1 MRKTKIIGQ
10 EDVASAGLPEQPR
23 VIDRQP
29 SLTAWVSWL
38 CIIWSLFQLWTA
50 ADFPFYLSEVTDIKL
65 VFNAQEARQIHLAF
79 GVALAF
85 VAYPSLRHMHAL
97 HGRILSFC
105 LAIIGVAACLYLYI
119 FKIEIADRAGLPNYI
134 DIFFSIAGMLC
145 VMLAVWRVIGL
156 PLVIVASVFLFYVMF
171 GHLDMF
177 PDAMRW
183 KGASLNKATW
193 HFWMQTEGVFG
204 VALGI
209 SASMIFLFVLFGAL
223 LERAGAGNYFI
234 KLSFA
239 ALGHMRGGP
248 AKAAVVASALSGIYS
263 GSSIANVVTTG
274 TFTIPL
280 MKKTGLSSEKAGA
293 VEVAAS
299 TNGQLTPPV
308 MGAAAFLIAE
318 FTGISYFELI
328 KHAALPAIASYIALF
343 YLVHLEVTKL
353 KLQGLRRAQ
362 PASSLLKKMTA
373 FMLSFISLAIIATLA
388 KLSVDAFQVN
398 FPALT
403 LPMIGLVLFCI
414 YLILVRIAANK
425 PDLSVGLTEDEM
437 KTLPSVSSVALTGYY
452 FLLPIVVLLWCVLVS
467 RLSPGLSAYW
477 ACVVMMFILLTQRPL
492 KAFFRG
498 QALNRVIW
506 REGFLDLKQGL
517 ESGARNMI
525 SIAVATGIAGIIIGT
540 VSLTG
545 AHQFIGE
552 FVEVLSGGSLVVML
566 LLVAVMCLIL
576 GMGLP
581 TTANY
586 IVVSSLMAPVIVMVG
601 AQNGLIVPLVAVHL
615 FVFYFGILADDT
627 PPVGLAAYAA
637 AAISKGD
644 PIRTGIQGFSYDI
657 RTAILPFMFIFNTGI
672 LLIDVSILEAII
684 IFVTVTVGMLA
695 FCSATQNFIFV
706 KNRLWETIALLLV
719 AFTLFRPDFWLN
731 QISPKFIEVDGNQV
745 ENLLSGENSATPTKL
760 TNLRIRIV
768 GPDFD
773 HSDKIIEK
781 ISILELPETGDAQ
794 TRIAKAGLVVMAED
808 NFLKVEEPFPG
819 TPLFQELQAFDF
831 YAETPVYLEAV
842 LVEKEDRPAQE
853 IFYLPAFLLLGFI
866 IWNQKRR
873 YNNISSRGK

>member
-1 MRKTKIIGQ
+1 MPSTTKNGMNSVGGAAVS
-10 EDVASAGLPEQPR
+10 ELPKAFE
-23 VIDRQP
+23 RQP
-29 SLTAWVSWL
+29 SNAAWIGWV
-38 CIIWSLFQLWTA
+38 CVIWSLFQLWIA
-50 ADFPFYLSEVTDIKL
+50 ADFPFYLSEITGLKL

-79 GVALAF
+79 GVGLALA
-85 VAYPSLRHMHAL
+85 AYAPLRKL
-97 HGRILSFC
+97 HPQLDRILSAG
-105 LAIIGVAACLYLYI
+105 LAMLGIAACLYLYI
-119 FKIEIADRAGLPNYI
+119 FKLDIANRAGLPTST
-134 DIFFSIAGMLC
+134 DLFFSLIGIIC

-171 GHLDMF
+171 GHLDIF

-204 VALGI
+204 VALGV

-223 LERAGAGNYFI
+223 LERAGAGNFFV

-248 AKAAVVASALSGIYS
+248 AKAAVVASGLSGIYS

-280 MKKTGLSSEKAGA
+280 MKKTGLSPEKAGA
-293 VEVAAS
+293 IEVAAS

-318 FTGISYFELI
+318 FTGVSYFELI

-343 YLVHLEVTKL
+343 YLVHLEVSKL
-353 KLQGLRRAQ
+353 KLEGLKRAQ
-362 PASSLLKKMTA
+362 PAASLLQKMTG
-373 FMLSFISLAIIATLA
+373 FILSFAVLGIIATLA
-388 KLSVDAFQVN
+388 KLGVDTFQIHAPV
-398 FPALT
+398 FT
-403 LPMIGLVLFCI
+403 LPAVGVVLFCV
-414 YLILVRIAANK
+414 YVYLVRIAAQQ
-425 PDLSVGLTEDEM
+425 PDLSIGLSADEM
-437 KTLPSVSSVALTGYY
+437 KMLPSVASVARTGYY
-452 FLLPIVVLLWCVLVS
+452 FVLPIIVLLWCVLVS
-467 RLSPGLSAYW
+467 RFSPGLSAYW
-477 ACVVMMFILLTQRPL
+477 ACVVMLFILLTQRPL

-498 QALNRVIW
+498 EMISHAVW
-506 REGFLDLKQGL
+506 WEGVRDLKKGL
-517 ESGARNMI
+517 ESGALNMI

-545 AHQFIGE
+545 AHQFIGK
-552 FVEVLSGGSLVVML
+552 FVEVLSGGSLVLML
-566 LLVAVMCLIL
+566 LFVAVMCLIL

-586 IVVSSLMAPVIVMVG
+586 IVVSSLMAPVIVTVG

-657 RTAILPFMFIFNTGI
+657 RTALLPFMFIFNTSI
-672 LLIDVSILEAII
+672 LLIDVSFIEAVVV
-684 IFVTVTVGMLA
+684 FVTVTIGMLA

-719 AFTLFRPDFWLN
+719 AFTLLRPDFWLN
-731 QISPKFIEVDGNQV
+731 QISPPFLELDGKQV
-745 ENLLSGENSATPTKL
+745 ENLLDGDIASAPADLK
-760 TNLRIRIV
+760 NLRIRLS

-773 HSDKIIEK
+773 DASKIIEK
-781 ISILELPETGDAQ
+781 NTILALPDDGAALD
-794 TRIAKAGLVVMAED
+794 RLNKAGLAVLVED
-808 NFLKVEEPFPG
+808 DMIRVDEPFPG
-819 TPLFQELQAFDF
+819 TPLFQELQVFDF
-831 YAETPVYLEAV
+831 YADTPVYLDAI
-842 LVEKEDRPAQE
+842 LVKREDRPAQG
-853 IFYLPAFLLLGFI
+853 IFYLPAFILLGLI
-866 IWNQKRR
+866 LRNQRR
-873 YNNISSRGK
+873 RSRPISA